1 MKISRRALWDLAVSL
16 LGNGALQLLGLG
28 TSILAA
34 RLLRPDARGE
44 LAAAV
49 TWALILTA
57 LADLGLSQAVPVFS
71 AKGRAGVTL
80 AAAATAFAA
89 SALLAPV
96 FLLLPGLLGFHPTAA
111 AFCYSIVGVPFGLT
125 TTYLAG
131 ACQGA
136 SRHAAFNTIRVAG
149 SLPYGIGLGFAI
161 FPAWRSPDV
170 VLWSS
175 LALTIVA
182 CLVLAGASRRWLG
195 RPDFQN
201 LITYGLRGYP
211 GNLAW
216 TAAQRIPVLMV
227 GGFSGSAALGYFTV
241 AQSYAVVPFAVGSA
255 FALLGPGRI
264 ASLTGPAAAQA
275 SRSLAR
281 WGITATWAV
290 ALVFLPLTG
299 ALVRAV
305 YGAAY
310 APSAGAA
317 VLLVLASGF
326 LGTNFVLSACLR
338 ALRRPGAP
346 SYAELTGLAVV
357 IVLCPMA
364 IHWLGW
370 TGAAWTT
377 LTAAA
382 IVAVILAGLL
392 KEAHHDWSHRSEDL
406 RPHAGLQ
413 RR

>member
-1 MKISRRALWDLAVSL
+1 LA
-16 LGNGALQLLGLG
+16 GNGSLQLLGLG

-34 RLLRPDARGE
+34 RLFRPEARGE

-71 AKGRAGVTL
+71 AKGRSGIS
-80 AAAATAFAA
+80 AAAAAVAFGT

-96 FLLLPGLLGFHPTAA
+96 FLILPGVLGFHPTAA

-125 TTYLAG
+125 TGYLAA

-136 SRHAAFNTIRVAG
+136 SRHTAFNTIRIVG
-149 SLPYGIGLGFAI
+149 SLPYGIGLCLAL
-161 FPAWRSPDV
+161 FPFRRSPDV

-175 LALTIVA
+175 LAMTIVA
-182 CLVLAGASRRWLG
+182 CLALAWWASRFTTALR
-195 RPDFQN
+195 RPDLDG
-201 LITYGLRGYP
+201 LIAYGLRGYP

-216 TAAQRIPVLMV
+216 TATQRVPLLLV
-227 GGFSGSAALGYFTV
+227 GGMSGSAALGYFTV

-264 ASLTGPAAAQA
+264 AALTGRPAVRA

-281 WGITATWAV
+281 WGILATWLV

-299 ALVRAV
+299 PVVRAV
-305 YGAAY
+305 YGADY
-310 APSAGAA
+310 AASTGAA
-317 VLLVLASGF
+317 VVLVLASGF
-326 LGTNFVLSACLR
+326 LGTNFILSACLR
-338 ALRRPGAP
+338 ALRRPAAP
-346 SYAELTGLAVV
+346 SYAEAAGLA
-357 IVLCPMA
+357 IALAACPVA

-377 LTAAA
+377 LAAA
-382 IVAVILAGLL
+382 AAVTAILTALL
-392 KEAHHDWSHRSEDL
+392 TDAHNDGSHPSEDL